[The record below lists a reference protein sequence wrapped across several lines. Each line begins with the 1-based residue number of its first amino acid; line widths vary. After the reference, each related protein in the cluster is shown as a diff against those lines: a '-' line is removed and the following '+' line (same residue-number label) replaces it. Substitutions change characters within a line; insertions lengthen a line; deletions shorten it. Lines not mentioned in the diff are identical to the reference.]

1 MSHETTYIR
10 LGSETSCLVPF
21 SDDCL
26 AYLLTSAQF
35 REDQCGY
42 GGLIRETRVTEFL
55 KEQGSVLLQGRLG
68 VRAFP
73 YLAVAPTP
81 ILPTSIGPNS
91 MYASMATL
99 PPAIHY
105 AHQAHFDLTVP
116 TSLEIENYSR
126 RKCRTTLQEI
136 GWSTNGDLEVL
147 RRRIL

>member
-1 MSHETTYIR
+1 
-10 LGSETSCLVPF
+10 
-21 SDDCL
+21 
-26 AYLLTSAQF
+26 
-35 REDQCGY
+35 
-42 GGLIRETRVTEFL
+42 
-55 KEQGSVLLQGRLG
+55 
-68 VRAFP
+68 
-73 YLAVAPTP
+73 
-81 ILPTSIGPNS
+81 

-147 RRRIL
+147 RRSILQYYKIKVVSKNTNTTGRARLESARNGQNGS